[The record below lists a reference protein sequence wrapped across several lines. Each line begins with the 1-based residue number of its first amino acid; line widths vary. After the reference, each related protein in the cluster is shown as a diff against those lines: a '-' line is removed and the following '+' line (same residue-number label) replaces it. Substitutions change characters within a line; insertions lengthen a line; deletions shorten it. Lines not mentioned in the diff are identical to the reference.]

1 MNSKKAKAIRKE
13 LRKKGLRI
21 SAEPYIQ
28 LRNGMIV
35 SKTRMAYQYTK
46 KESSKCGS

>member
-1 MNSKKAKAIRKE
+1 MRNKKAKAIRKE
-13 LRKKGLRI
+13 LRNKGIRI
-21 SAEPYIQ
+21 SAYPYIK

-46 KESSKCGS
+46 KEVNKCG